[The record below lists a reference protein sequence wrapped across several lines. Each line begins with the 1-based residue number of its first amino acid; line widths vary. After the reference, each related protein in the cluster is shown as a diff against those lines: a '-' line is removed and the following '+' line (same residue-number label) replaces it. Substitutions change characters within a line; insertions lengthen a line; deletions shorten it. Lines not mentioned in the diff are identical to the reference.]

1 MAENQLH
8 LVAAAAGARTY
19 AERSYR
25 ETIAEAAK
33 HHSQAE
39 IARAAGVTRQSI
51 HAMLKQ
57 LAEKTDRGVRARTA

>member
-1 MAENQLH
+1 MAENYLH
-8 LVAAAAGARTY
+8 RVAAAAGAREF

-33 HHSQAE
+33 HHTQAE

-51 HAMLKQ
+51 HAMLR
-57 LAEKTDRGVRARTA
+57 ER